1 MKGNIESK
9 LLELK
14 VDKQCAK
21 EYLKDIFG
29 RDIGDQREPGIVD
42 SWGPDD
48 VDAKLTS
55 LKDVWVKRH
64 PKGEAF
70 YGYFEVHKKELIK
83 ACMTSGIRSIAG
95 LGYHPKPYTQNANES
110 MNNVLKA
117 ANDRKKHSLHQVIQN
132 IHAVVRQQEQ
142 EVCMA
147 LCGKGEYEITPE
159 YQQLKVEER
168 RFYLMQP
175 PQRKKLLEKFN
186 KALPV
191 ARSMVTL
198 PCAASP
204 QSMESVSSI
213 AADVP
218 EERECHLSV
227 HP

>member
-1 MKGNIESK
+1 MIRFRPDLSKIKVYGTDGEVNVSDPWKCCIPEGYHLLCDLHMKGNIESK

-14 VDKQCAK
+14 VDRQCTK

-42 SWGPDD
+42 SWGPEE
-48 VDAKLTS
+48 VDTKLTS
-55 LKDVWVKRH
+55 LKDIWIKRH

-70 YGYFEVHKKELIK
+70 YRYFEVHKKELIK
-83 ACMTSGIRSIAG
+83 ACMTSEVRSIAG
-95 LGYHPKPYTQNANES
+95 LGYPPKPYRQNANES

-159 YQQLKVEER
+159 YQQFKVEER
-168 RFYLMQP
+168 RF
-175 PQRKKLLEKFN
+175 
-186 KALPV
+186 
-191 ARSMVTL
+191 
-198 PCAASP
+198 
-204 QSMESVSSI
+204 
-213 AADVP
+213 
-218 EERECHLSV
+218 
-227 HP
+227 